1 MGYDMRLCRC
11 TSARHTSTAL
21 NHKPKKEK
29 KKTQQ
34 NRYYMRMRNACTK
47 CAQPITNYYVEKEN
61 IIMQY
66 TMKINITLFCSLGP
80 ATRARARSVSLHYIS
95 IYYVSVHDFLRWWP
109 VWFCKALL
117 YSVCVHNTVY
127 LLASKMFDTLLNDFS
142 IIVNINLW
150 FCSTERADA
159 TRRSRIEDFHS
170 RLYAAAC
177 SVQQQQKHKT
187 FFCFFL
193 L

>member
-1 MGYDMRLCRC
+1 MRLCRC

-80 ATRARARSVSLHYIS
+80 ATHARARALFHYI
-95 IYYVSVHDFLRWWP
+95 ILVFTMYLCMTFCDDGRFDFAKHYYIL
-109 VWFCKALL
+109 
-117 YSVCVHNTVY
+117 CVFTIQY
-127 LLASKMFDTLLNDFS
+127 ICWLAKCLILF
-142 IIVNINLW
+142 
-150 FCSTERADA
+150 
-159 TRRSRIEDFHS
+159 
-170 RLYAAAC
+170 
-177 SVQQQQKHKT
+177 
-187 FFCFFL
+187 
-193 L
+193 